1 MSRLQVVSGIIENG
15 KGDVL
20 LAERPPG
27 KKLAGMWE
35 FPGGKIDEGES
46 GEAALKRELKEEL
59 ELDVRIGKFLGVFP
73 HNYDWGSIDLHVYVV
88 QALSIPRPTAD
99 VQNFKWTKPRQIEL
113 EVLAA
118 ADLKPLEFYLSSR
131 P

>member
-15 KGDVL
+15 SGEVL
-20 LAERPPG
+20 LAQRPPG
-27 KKLAGMWE
+27 KKLAGLWE
-35 FPGGKIDEGES
+35 FPGGKIDGDED

-59 ELDVRIGKFLGVFP
+59 ELDVRIEKFLGIFP
-73 HNYDWGSIDLHVYVV
+73 HNYDWGSIDLHVYIVK
-88 QALSIPRPTAD
+88 ALGTPEPTAD
-99 VQNFKWTKPRQIEL
+99 VQVFKWTKPALIQL

-118 ADLKPLEFYLSSR
+118 ADVKPLEIYLTSR

>member
-1 MSRLQVVSGIIENG
+1 MNRIQVVGGIIENG
-15 KGDVL
+15 KGEVL
-20 LAERPPG
+20 LAQRPPG
-27 KKLAGMWE
+27 KKLAGLWE
-35 FPGGKIDEGES
+35 FPGGKIDPGES

-88 QALSIPRPTAD
+88 EALGVPRETED
-99 VQNFKWTKPRQIEL
+99 VHVFKWTEPRGISLEL
-113 EVLAA
+113 LAA
-118 ADLKPLEFYLSSR
+118 ADVKPLEVYLTSR